1 MRTRE
6 VIEQLLRKFKVT
18 ACLQKPVQLRSGIGN
33 SISVPPVLCE
43 KQEITGIIMNEIEH
57 KKEKKKKQQ
66 VSHRWSVTFILQMLN
81 D

>member
-33 SISVPPVLCE
+33 SIGVPPVLCE
-43 KQEITGIIMNEIEH
+43 KQEITGIIMHEIEH
-57 KKEKKKKQQ
+57 KKKKKQTIGEG
-66 VSHRWSVTFILQMLN
+66 SVTFILQMLN